1 MTLDN
6 QEAEIIVGQ
15 NVPFVT
21 GQQTTSNS
29 SSNLFNTIERKD
41 IGTTL
46 KVIPHVQNG
55 KFIRLEVEQSTESVS
70 TTTVEGQADLI
81 TNKREIKTQIL
92 AEDGEI
98 IMLGGLIRDAVEQS
112 ESKVPFLG
120 DIPILGWLFRSS
132 SEVHVKQNLIVLL
145 KSTVI
150 LDKESNKDI
159 LRRKYDGIYDV
170 DLSKHIGDEGVD
182 EKLRMLFDH

>member
-1 MTLDN
+1 M
-6 QEAEIIVGQ
+6 
-15 NVPFVT
+15 
-21 GQQTTSNS
+21 
-29 SSNLFNTIERKD
+29 
-41 IGTTL
+41 
-46 KVIPHVQNG
+46 
-55 KFIRLEVEQSTESVS
+55 
-70 TTTVEGQADLI
+70 
-81 TNKREIKTQIL
+81 TQIL

-98 IMLGGLIRDAVEQS
+98 IVLGGLIRDSIQESQ
-112 ESKVPFLG
+112 SKVPFLG